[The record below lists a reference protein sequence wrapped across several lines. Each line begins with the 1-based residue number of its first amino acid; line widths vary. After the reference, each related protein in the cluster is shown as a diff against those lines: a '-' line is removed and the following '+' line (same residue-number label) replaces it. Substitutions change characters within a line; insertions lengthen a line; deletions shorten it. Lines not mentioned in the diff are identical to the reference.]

1 MSLKEIFKSAL
12 DESFVI
18 KRLDKYLVSL
28 SDKDG
33 DRAIDV
39 NAPSQAGTCLR
50 SRFYT
55 RKGYD
60 FDDHI
65 DARLRRIFGNGI
77 FTHERLQGYL
87 KEEGMLLCDELPMH
101 NIKYNI
107 QGHTDG
113 LLDFG
118 KEKAILEI
126 KSINLRGFNDLKMV
140 KPEHKKQGLVY
151 LYCVEQRRLELH
163 REYEDFED
171 FENHFYSR
179 NKFYKS
185 LYNHLKDG
193 NKYKRREKIAYQVHL
208 HSVLDEILMRTDKPI
223 TKVIFLYE
231 NKDTQDLKEFCV
243 SSTEKDARNILET
256 VLREY
261 EALNNHCLKDNIPP
275 REGKSK
281 NDNVCRWCNYKL
293 ECWC

>member
-1 MSLKEIFKSAL
+1 M
-12 DESFVI
+12 
-18 KRLDKYLVSL
+18 
-28 SDKDG
+28 
-33 DRAIDV
+33 
-39 NAPSQAGTCLR
+39 
-50 SRFYT
+50 
-55 RKGYD
+55 
-60 FDDHI
+60 
-65 DARLRRIFGNGI
+65 
-77 FTHERLQGYL
+77 QGYL

-101 NIKYNI
+101 NTKYNI

-113 LLDFG
+113 LLNFG
-118 KEKAILEI
+118 GEKAILEI
-126 KSINLRGFNDLKMV
+126 KSINSRGFNDLKMV

-171 FENHFYSR
+171 FENHLYSR
-179 NKFYKS
+179 NKFYRS
-185 LYNHLKDG
+185 LYKHLKDG
-193 NKYKRREKIAYQVHL
+193 NKYKRREKIAYQAYL

-243 SSTEKDARNILET
+243 SSTEKDARNVLET